1 LDVEWYRDSNLLASC
16 SVDNKIHIYDIS
28 QKTRIK
34 TLEGHQ
40 SLVKGLSFDPIGK
53 YLISQGADQKVIV
66 WNVKN
71 WDKVKEISEPF
82 EKPVDAIFFRFKFFF
97 SFLTLKLGK

>member
-1 LDVEWYRDSNLLASC
+1 MLASC

-28 QKTRIK
+28 QKSRIK
-34 TLEGHQ
+34 TLEGHN

-71 WDKVKEISEPF
+71 WDKVKEIVEPF

-97 SFLTLKLGK
+97 CFLLTLKLGK